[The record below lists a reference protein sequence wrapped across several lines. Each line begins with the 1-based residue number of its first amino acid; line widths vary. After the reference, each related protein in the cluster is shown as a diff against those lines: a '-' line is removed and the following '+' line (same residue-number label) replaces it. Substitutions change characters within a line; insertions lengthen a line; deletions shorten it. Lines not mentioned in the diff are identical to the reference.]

1 MIKDIA
7 IEKMKS
13 ASNYV
18 ITFLKWALIS
28 IIIGVVGG
36 CVGALFHMSVNYA
49 NIIFTMH
56 DWFVLFLPI
65 GGIIIVAMYKACK
78 MLENKGTD
86 SIISSIRNDEK
97 VPISLA
103 PLIFVSTVITHLCG
117 GSAGREGAALQ
128 LGGSIGSNIGRLF
141 KLDEKDIHM
150 VVMCGMSAVFSAL
163 FGTPITAAVFALGV
177 TSVGIMYYSAL
188 VPCLMSSL
196 AAFLVTRF
204 AGLEPTRFAITVIP
218 QTGVIT
224 ILQTILISALCA
236 ELSIIFC
243 ATMHY
248 TARY

>member
-1 MIKDIA
+1 
-7 IEKMKS
+7 MKS

-97 VPISLA
+97 VPILLA
-103 PLIFVSTVITHLCG
+103 PLIFCKYGYNTSLRRQCRQRRCG
-117 GSAGREGAALQ
+117 TSAWRKYRKQ
-128 LGGSIGSNIGRLF
+128 YRQ
-141 KLDEKDIHM
+141 
-150 VVMCGMSAVFSAL
+150 
-163 FGTPITAAVFALGV
+163 TFA
-177 TSVGIMYYSAL
+177 
-188 VPCLMSSL
+188 
-196 AAFLVTRF
+196 
-204 AGLEPTRFAITVIP
+204 
-218 QTGVIT
+218 
-224 ILQTILISALCA
+224 
-236 ELSIIFC
+236 
-243 ATMHY
+243 
-248 TARY
+248 

>member
-7 IEKMKS
+7 IGKMKS

-36 CVGALFHMSVNYA
+36 CVGTLFHMSVNYA

-86 SIISSIRNDEK
+86 SVISSIRNDEK

-128 LGGSIGSNIGRLF
+128 LGGSIGGQ
-141 KLDEKDIHM
+141 M
-150 VVMCGMSAVFSAL
+150 VKKMIADYESRMK
-163 FGTPITAAVFALGV
+163 
-177 TSVGIMYYSAL
+177 
-188 VPCLMSSL
+188 
-196 AAFLVTRF
+196 
-204 AGLEPTRFAITVIP
+204 
-218 QTGVIT
+218 
-224 ILQTILISALCA
+224 
-236 ELSIIFC
+236 
-243 ATMHY
+243 
-248 TARY
+248 

>member
-103 PLIFVSTVITHLCG
+103 PLIFVSTVGKFKDGFYLFYLRFFFQINDNPWLY
-117 GSAGREGAALQ
+117 GSHSR
-128 LGGSIGSNIGRLF
+128 IP
-141 KLDEKDIHM
+141 
-150 VVMCGMSAVFSAL
+150 MSA
-163 FGTPITAAVFALGV
+163 I
-177 TSVGIMYYSAL
+177 
-188 VPCLMSSL
+188 
-196 AAFLVTRF
+196 
-204 AGLEPTRFAITVIP
+204 
-218 QTGVIT
+218 
-224 ILQTILISALCA
+224 ILIY
-236 ELSIIFC
+236 SIIS
-243 ATMHY
+243 
-248 TARY
+248 

>member
-49 NIIFTMH
+49 NILFTMH

-141 KLDEKDIHM
+141 KLDGGCVCTRCDKRGNY
-150 VVMCGMSAVFSAL
+150 VL
-163 FGTPITAAVFALGV
+163 FGACTVSYVV
-177 TSVGIMYYSAL
+177 TGGIFGYKI
-188 VPCLMSSL
+188 CG
-196 AAFLVTRF
+196 T
-204 AGLEPTRFAITVIP
+204 
-218 QTGVIT
+218 
-224 ILQTILISALCA
+224 
-236 ELSIIFC
+236 
-243 ATMHY
+243 
-248 TARY
+248 

>member
-7 IEKMKS
+7 IGKMKS

-56 DWFVLFLPI
+56 DWFILFLPI

-97 VPISLA
+97 VPILLA

-141 KLDEKDIHM
+141 KLDEKDMHM
-150 VVMCGMSAVFSAL
+150 VVMCGMSAVFSGFEPADRPS
-163 FGTPITAAVFALGV
+163 GRSGCKRNTGKNCPANRRD
-177 TSVGIMYYSAL
+177 
-188 VPCLMSSL
+188 VPQNRPFVPGQRRDKPGR
-196 AAFLVTRF
+196 AKR
-204 AGLEPTRFAITVIP
+204 
-218 QTGVIT
+218 
-224 ILQTILISALCA
+224 
-236 ELSIIFC
+236 
-243 ATMHY
+243 
-248 TARY
+248 

>member
-97 VPISLA
+97 VPILLA
-103 PLIFVSTVITHLCG
+103 PLTTGNDTGTQQTPRLLS
-117 GSAGREGAALQ
+117 GRNNGHSRYADRCAQ
-128 LGGSIGSNIGRLF
+128 PARPPGR
-141 KLDEKDIHM
+141 
-150 VVMCGMSAVFSAL
+150 
-163 FGTPITAAVFALGV
+163 
-177 TSVGIMYYSAL
+177 
-188 VPCLMSSL
+188 
-196 AAFLVTRF
+196 
-204 AGLEPTRFAITVIP
+204 
-218 QTGVIT
+218 
-224 ILQTILISALCA
+224 
-236 ELSIIFC
+236 
-243 ATMHY
+243 
-248 TARY
+248 